1 MARVWIACAAVAAAA
16 AVGWYFMAAD
26 DTAVEAVAPFRVTTV
41 PGLNTTLSAD
51 ADTASRTTEA
61 TPPTTSPL
69 APQVVLTGVVVG
81 ANGAGNLAI
90 VALDHRPEVLL
101 RVGDALGSSA
111 KVVAIDDASMSY
123 RIGGN
128 ELRVFVKPR
137 PTSSADTAS
146 ARPDVPPKQYPGFV
160 AAAPAMAS
168 VNGAEP
174 GSGND
179 AFRQAVEKK
188 VQAITQGR

>member
-1 MARVWIACAAVAAAA
+1 MARVWIAFSAVAAAA
-16 AVGWYFMAAD
+16 AVGWHFMAAD
-26 DTAVEAVAPFRVTTV
+26 GAGVEVVAPSRVTTV
-41 PGLNTTLSAD
+41 PGLNTTLNAD
-51 ADTASRTTEA
+51 ADAASRTTEA
-61 TPPTTSPL
+61 LPPTSSPV

-90 VALDHRPEVLL
+90 VSLDHRPEMLL
-101 RVGDALGSSA
+101 RVGDPLGPSA

-128 ELRVFVKPR
+128 ELRVFVKTS
-137 PTSSADTAS
+137 PTATAS
-146 ARPDVPPKQYPGFV
+146 ARPNVPPKQYPGFV
-160 AAAPAMAS
+160 AAAPAMAR

>member
-1 MARVWIACAAVAAAA
+1 MARVWIASAAVAAAA

-90 VALDHRPEVLL
+90 VALDHRPEMLL

-128 ELRVFVKPR
+128 ELRVFVKPS
-137 PTSSADTAS
+137 PTSTAS
-146 ARPDVPPKQYPGFV
+146 VRPDVPPKQYPGFV
-160 AAAPAMAS
+160 AAAPAMAR

-188 VQAITQGR
+188 IQAITQGR

>member
-128 ELRVFVKPR
+128 ELRVFVKPS
-137 PTSSADTAS
+137 PTSTAS

-160 AAAPAMAS
+160 AAAPAMAR

-188 VQAITQGR
+188 IQAITQGR

>member
-128 ELRVFVKPR
+128 ELRVFVKPS
-137 PTSSADTAS
+137 PTSTAS
-146 ARPDVPPKQYPGFV
+146 TRPDVPPEQQPGF
-160 AAAPAMAS
+160 ASAAPAMAR

>member
-128 ELRVFVKPR
+128 ELRVFVKPS
-137 PTSSADTAS
+137 PTSTEPAK
-146 ARPDVPPKQYPGFV
+146 PDVPPKQRPGFV
-160 AAAPAMAS
+160 AAAPAMAR